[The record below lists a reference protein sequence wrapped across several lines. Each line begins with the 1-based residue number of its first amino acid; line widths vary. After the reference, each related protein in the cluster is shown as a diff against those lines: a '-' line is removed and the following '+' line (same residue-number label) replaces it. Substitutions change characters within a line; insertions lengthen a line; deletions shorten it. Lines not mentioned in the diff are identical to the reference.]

1 MNDLNDEGIS
11 VQLYSNVVGNPTGT
25 NVNEGVDHYKK
36 NNCDGVIAFGGG
48 SGIDVGKAI
57 AFMAGQSIAL
67 WEFEDVG
74 ENWKKANIL
83 MGNNTDDVQIFISV
97 DKLENWVKALNKLN
111 SLPGIKKIT
120 TQKLTNEGAFVTV
133 TVEGGLNRFISI
145 VFENKL
151 PFSGPKE
158 KLILNS
164 DKL

>member
-1 MNDLNDEGIS
+1 
-11 VQLYSNVVGNPTGT
+11 
-25 NVNEGVDHYKK
+25 
-36 NNCDGVIAFGGG
+36 
-48 SGIDVGKAI
+48 
-57 AFMAGQSIAL
+57 
-67 WEFEDVG
+67 
-74 ENWKKANIL
+74 

-97 DKLENWVKALNKLN
+97 DKIKNWVKALNKLN

-120 TQKLTNEGAFVTV
+120 TQKLTNEGAFVTI

>member
-1 MNDLNDEGIS
+1 MEKITNFDNENYKYWLNSNNEIKNPHKIS
-11 VQLYSNVVGNPTGT
+11 
-25 NVNEGVDHYKK
+25 
-36 NNCDGVIAFGGG
+36 VIAFIHNNNGVRLN
-48 SGIDVGKAI
+48 SFFKKYTFINIENLSDQISLLLDEVI
-57 AFMAGQSIAL
+57 FHL
-67 WEFEDVG
+67 E

-97 DKLENWVKALNKLN
+97 DKIKNWVKALNKLN

-164 DKL
+164 GKL

>member
-1 MNDLNDEGIS
+1 
-11 VQLYSNVVGNPTGT
+11 
-25 NVNEGVDHYKK
+25 
-36 NNCDGVIAFGGG
+36 
-48 SGIDVGKAI
+48 
-57 AFMAGQSIAL
+57 
-67 WEFEDVG
+67 
-74 ENWKKANIL
+74 

-97 DKLENWVKALNKLN
+97 DKIKNWVKALNKLN

-120 TQKLTNEGAFVTV
+120 TQKLTNEGAFVKV